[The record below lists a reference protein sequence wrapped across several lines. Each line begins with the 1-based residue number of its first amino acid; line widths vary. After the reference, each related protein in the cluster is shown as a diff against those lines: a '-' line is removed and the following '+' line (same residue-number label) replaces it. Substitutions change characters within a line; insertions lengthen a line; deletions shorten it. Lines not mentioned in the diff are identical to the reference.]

1 MNKRILLA
9 GESWVSTTTHT
20 KGFDQFNSTT
30 YHHGADGFLA
40 ALKALPFDIVH
51 MPCHIAQTDFP
62 ADIEA
67 LQQWDAILL
76 SDIGA
81 NTLLLHPEV
90 WLQSRTY
97 PNRIKLLRDYVGAGG
112 GLAMIGG
119 YLSFQGLN
127 GAARYR
133 GTAVEELLPVQIL
146 PYDDRI
152 EVPEGFRPVTSAGAN
167 GHALL
172 RGVAGEW
179 PLLLGM
185 NEVVAKAGATVL
197 AHAPA
202 EEGAH
207 PLLVAGHFGR
217 GRSLAWTTDIGP
229 HWLPQAALEWPGFVK
244 LWGNLL
250 GWLAG

>member
-1 MNKRILLA
+1 MTKRILLA

-20 KGFDQFNSTT
+20 KGFDQFSSTT
-30 YHHGADGFLA
+30 FHHGADAFLA
-40 ALKALPFDIVH
+40 TLRSLPFDIVH
-51 MPCHIAQTDFP
+51 VPCHIAQTDFP
-62 ADIEA
+62 ATIEA
-67 LQQWDAILL
+67 LRQWDAIIL

-81 NTLLLHPEV
+81 NTLLLHPDV
-90 WLQSRTY
+90 WLHQRIF
-97 PNRIKLLRDYVGAGG
+97 PNRIKLIREFVDAGG

-133 GTAVEELLPVQIL
+133 GTAVEEVLPVHIH

-152 EVPEGFRPVTSAGAN
+152 EVPEGFRPVTSAGTT

-172 RGVAGEW
+172 RDVPEEW
-179 PLLLGM
+179 PVLLGM
-185 NEVVAKAGATVL
+185 NEVVAKPGATVL

-202 EEGAH
+202 NEGAH

-229 HWLPQAALEWPGFVK
+229 QAALEWPGFVP

-250 GWLAG
+250 AWLAG